1 MIMRLKNLFGMA
13 AMLALAASCSENEL
27 GDSVNNGAN
36 EHGARYATFT
46 IVLPTTNGTRAA
58 GDPTYEDG
66 TPNEYAVNN
75 ATLLVFQNELGK
87 QESEAKFVES
97 VELGDM
103 KPWTGNNDNPN
114 VITTE
119 ANVTAKLNN
128 FKSDYEGNYYAVIL
142 LNNNID
148 ASQKKVNL
156 PVNGTTFA
164 NWQRDNVSNSI
175 NSTENGFYMANAVK
189 VTGTA
194 TETLVLIDKNKVT
207 TNESAA
213 QSAATVYVERGVAKV
228 TMTTFSEMDVT
239 GIEGDK
245 VTITA
250 WDLDVT
256 NKKSY
261 PLHNVYN
268 FDGFDAYWNAIWNEP
283 RFTSGHTAFNRAHWG
298 IDPNYSTIDNGSSSA
313 DAEKT
318 DEFNYKAST
327 YDFSAAGTAKNPK
340 YCLENT
346 FSLDHQYQNQTTR
359 VIMKAT
365 YVPKDLTEG
374 ETFYMFDGKS
384 GYFTESTLKTQISTA
399 ITNAGYPAT
408 DFTVALTDMKE
419 AGKHVLTASDITKVY
434 GSVDVDDVFLGKVN
448 AALGLTDGKKIST
461 YKDGVSYYIARI
473 KHFGDAQTPWN
484 SGEPTYGTG
493 VEAKKKYLGRYGMVR
508 NNWYELTVNSVS
520 NPGSPDVP
528 EVNPNTPD
536 DEDDKYYI
544 NCSVKILSWAKRVH
558 GIDL

>member
-1 MIMRLKNLFGMA
+1 MRLKNLFGMA

-27 GDSVNNGAN
+27 GESGGTGAN
-36 EHGARYATFT
+36 ENGARYATFT

-66 TPNEYAVNN
+66 TPIEYAVNN
-75 ATLLVFQNELGK
+75 ATLLVFRGK
-87 QESEAKFVES
+87 TGEKEADAEFVES

-103 KPWTGNNDNPN
+103 KPWTGVDDDPN

-119 ANVTAKLNN
+119 ANITARLNN
-128 FKSDYEGNYYAVIL
+128 FESSYTGNYYAVIM
-142 LNNNID
+142 LNNNMTG
-148 ASQKKVNL
+148 SSKKVKL
-156 PVNGTTFA
+156 PVKGNTFSD
-164 NWQRDNVSNSI
+164 WQKANVSNSMA
-175 NSTENGFYMANAVK
+175 SEVNGFYMANAVK
-189 VTGTA
+189 VNGT
-194 TETLVLIDKNKVT
+194 TTSTLVTIDKNKVT

-213 QSAATVYVERGVAKV
+213 QSAATIYVERGVAKV
-228 TMTTFSEMDVT
+228 TMTAFSEMDVKGLT
-239 GIEGDK
+239 GDK

-261 PLHNVYN
+261 PVHNVDNY
-268 FDGFDAYWNAIWNEP
+268 DGFGDYWGDIWEEP
-283 RFTSGHTAFNRAHWG
+283 RFTSGHPTFNRAHWG
-298 IDPNYSTIDNGSSSA
+298 IDPNYSTISNDQ
-313 DAEKT
+313 KYT
-318 DEFNYKAST
+318 DDFNYKPKT
-327 YDFSAAGTAKNPK
+327 YDFSGAGETTDPK

-346 FSLDHQYQNQTTR
+346 FSLGHMYQNQTTR

-365 YVPKDLTEG
+365 YVPSGLTAG

-384 GYFTESTLKTQISTA
+384 GYFKEDDLTTQISTA
-399 ITNAGYPAT
+399 ITNAGYTAA
-408 DFTVALTDMKE
+408 DFSLPLTDVKK
-419 AGKHVLTASDITKVY
+419 AGKHLLTANDITKTS
-434 GSVDVDDVFLGKVN
+434 GSVEVNDEFLGKVN

-461 YKDGVSYYIARI
+461 YKEGVSYYIARI

-484 SGEPTYGTG
+484 SGAPTYGTG
-493 VEAKKKYLGRYGMVR
+493 EDAKKKYLGRYGMVR
-508 NNWYELTVNSVS
+508 NNWYELQVNSIS

-536 DEDDKYYI
+536 DEGDKYYI
-544 NCSVKILSWAKRVH
+544 NCSVRILSWAKRVH